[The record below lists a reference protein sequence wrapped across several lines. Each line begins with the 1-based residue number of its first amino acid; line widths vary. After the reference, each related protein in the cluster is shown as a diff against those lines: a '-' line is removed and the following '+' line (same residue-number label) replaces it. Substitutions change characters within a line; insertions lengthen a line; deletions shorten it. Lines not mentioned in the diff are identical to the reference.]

1 MPTPDEIETR
11 LRAMIVDR
19 LFLAVAPEDIA
30 PEASL
35 VEEYG
40 VDSVNLLELVVG
52 LEEEFGLQLDGGDF
66 NARHFGTL
74 AALRDFVAARLG

>member
-1 MPTPDEIETR
+1 MPTPAEIETR
-11 LRAMIVDR
+11 LRSMIVDR

-30 PEASL
+30 PDAAL